1 MVTFMPVTVRSMV
14 HLFGQLK
21 DGETEAE
28 EYFVA
33 GVDYIQLY
41 PEQEGITPGS
51 DEVRI
56 VVKNWM
62 TANEMGVLVK
72 RALVEI
78 VNEGIISKSEW
89 LIGAVNAV

>member
-1 MVTFMPVTVRSMV
+1 MVTFRAATVRSMV

-21 DGETEAE
+21 DGEAEAE

-33 GVDYIQLY
+33 GVDYIQVY
-41 PEQEGITPGS
+41 PEQEGITTGS

-62 TANEMGVLVK
+62 TANEMAVLVK

-78 VNEGIISKSEW
+78 VNEGIISKSE
-89 LIGAVNAV
+89 